1 MSRTNSSRLRQPL
14 GLVLVAGL
22 VLSMG
27 ACDGGSA
34 SSASA
39 SAVQG
44 TTTAPPDAPGGTP
57 TGTPTDGATAP
68 DSESATS
75 SLTPLR
81 APVIARAVPNSLFG
95 LHVLSGLFFPRITAG
110 SALLWIAARHVWS
123 SNYVKAG
130 PNARYSGIAASH
142 IICLLG
148 WLGASVAGG
157 LRLAGHVNF

>member
-1 MSRTNSSRLRQPL
+1 MGNGRFADTLSYGQWYAFNNAQRAHYN
-14 GLVLVAGL
+14 LVENF
-22 VLSMG
+22 
-27 ACDGGSA
+27 
-34 SSASA
+34 
-39 SAVQG
+39 
-44 TTTAPPDAPGGTP
+44 APA
-57 TGTPTDGATAP
+57 
-68 DSESATS
+68 
-75 SLTPLR
+75 L
-81 APVIARAVPNSLFG
+81 G